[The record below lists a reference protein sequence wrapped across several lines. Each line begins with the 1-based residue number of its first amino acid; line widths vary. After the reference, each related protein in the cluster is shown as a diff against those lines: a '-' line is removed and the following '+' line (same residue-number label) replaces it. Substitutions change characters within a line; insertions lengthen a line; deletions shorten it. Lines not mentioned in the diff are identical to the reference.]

1 MLRVLIFV
9 GLAFSALTA
18 LPAQA
23 HNAGVSTSHLAIR
36 DRTVNVE
43 IHALGLDYE
52 KAAGVRLIEAR
63 SGVVNPVALAGSALM
78 RRSVHQARKISKSV
92 R

>member
-23 HNAGVSTSHLAIR
+23 HAGVSTSHLAIR

-52 KAAGVRLIEAR
+52 KAAGVRLTEAR